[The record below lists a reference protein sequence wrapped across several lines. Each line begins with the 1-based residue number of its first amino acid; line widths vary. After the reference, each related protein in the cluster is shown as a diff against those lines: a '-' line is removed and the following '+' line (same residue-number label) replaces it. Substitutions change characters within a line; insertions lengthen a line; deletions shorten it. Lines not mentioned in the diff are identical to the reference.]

1 MKLLVPP
8 TTTLNS
14 QFSLMG
20 RAAIKFQSNN
30 SYEYFQFANSCD
42 NNEMK
47 ETNSLTLQQITDT
60 GL

>member
-1 MKLLVPP
+1 
-8 TTTLNS
+8 
-14 QFSLMG
+14 MG
-20 RAAIKFQSNN
+20 RATIKFQSNN
-30 SYEYFQFANSCD
+30 SYENFQFANSCD